1 MHRLTCKMDSLMA
14 TRHDC
19 CDVIT
24 EEDAYPFPTFPHF
37 DCGLKIGCLI
47 DIATNPTIIL
57 YQRDT
62 SIYCPIF

>member
-1 MHRLTCKMDSLMA
+1 MA

-19 CDVIT
+19 CDVIA
-24 EEDAYPFPTFPHF
+24 EEDAYPFPPKDGFEYL
-37 DCGLKIGCLI
+37 GLKIGCLS
-47 DIATNPTIIL
+47 DISANPIIIL